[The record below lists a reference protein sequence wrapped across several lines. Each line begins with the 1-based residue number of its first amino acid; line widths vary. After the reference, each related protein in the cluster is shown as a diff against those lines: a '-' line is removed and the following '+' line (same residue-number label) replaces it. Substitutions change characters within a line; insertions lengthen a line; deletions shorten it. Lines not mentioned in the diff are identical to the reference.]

1 MPLSYKANFLTKK
14 EADALFAACEKLEFV
29 KKPNPRNSAQF
40 LKRGTITF
48 QDANVGAGAAVIG
61 VNHNVIVD
69 MVDAPEEIKA
79 LRVKLSK
86 RAGKVVNYLSLNRY
100 PDGTAGI
107 GWHNHKEDIELN
119 TPVLLVSVGAPRTFW
134 TRKFKETTS
143 VGTPAPHG
151 SLIVMPP
158 EMNLTHQHA
167 ILPEPLS
174 VGVRYSFNCKCLEI
188 KKSE

>member
-1 MPLSYKANFLTKK
+1 MSLKCKTNFLTKK
-14 EADALFAACEKLEFV
+14 EADALFAACERLVFIP
-29 KKPNPRNSAQF
+29 KPNPRNSKQF

-61 VNHNVIVD
+61 QNHNVIVD
-69 MVDAPEEIKA
+69 MEDAPEEIKA

-86 RAGKVVNYLSLNRY
+86 HARRVVNYLSLNRY
-100 PDGTAGI
+100 PDGTSGI

-134 TRKFKETTS
+134 VRKFKETTLIGS
-143 VGTPAPHG
+143 PMAHG

-167 ILPEPLS
+167 VLPEPLS
-174 VGVRYSFNCKCLEI
+174 IGVRYSFNCKCLET
-188 KKSE
+188 K

>member
-1 MPLSYKANFLTKK
+1 MSLLYKANFLTKK

-29 KKPNPRNSAQF
+29 RRPNPRNSAQF

-61 VNHNVIVD
+61 DYHNTVVD
-69 MVDAPEEIKA
+69 MANAPEEIKE
-79 LRVKLSK
+79 LRSKLSK
-86 RAGKVVNYLSLNRY
+86 EQHQVVNYLSLNRY

-107 GWHNHKEDIELN
+107 GYHNHKEDLELN

-134 TRKFKETTS
+134 IRKFKETTS

-167 ILPEPLS
+167 VLPEPKV

-188 KKSE
+188 K